1 MPRTARKK
9 SFSGYYHVI
18 IRGTNRKTIFRET
31 KDYDAFLKRTKKYKE
46 EDNVDICAYCL
57 MSNHVHFLIH
67 AELENLTLFMRRIG
81 ISYSAYFNKKYEC
94 SGHLFQDRFKSE
106 VVEDEKYFLTAYR
119 YILRNPTKAGI
130 CDPEEYNWSSLY
142 EINYDRGIT
151 DFSFIDQYVEKDDLM
166 KYIGEE
172 NDDLVMEYDTCKKD
186 DDWAKEVL
194 KKVLDER
201 GETALNMFDKSDRNE
216 IISQLVKEGL
226 TISQISRVTGISR
239 GVISKVI
246 KK

>member
-1 MPRTARKK
+1 M
-9 SFSGYYHVI
+9 
-18 IRGTNRKTIFRET
+18 
-31 KDYDAFLKRTKKYKE
+31 
-46 EDNVDICAYCL
+46 L
-57 MSNHVHFLIH
+57 MRDSIYFQ
-67 AELENLTLFMRRIG
+67 R
-81 ISYSAYFNKKYEC
+81 YS
-94 SGHLFQDRFKSE
+94 
-106 VVEDEKYFLTAYR
+106 
-119 YILRNPTKAGI
+119 
-130 CDPEEYNWSSLY
+130 
-142 EINYDRGIT
+142 
-151 DFSFIDQYVEKDDLM
+151 IDQYVEKDDLM